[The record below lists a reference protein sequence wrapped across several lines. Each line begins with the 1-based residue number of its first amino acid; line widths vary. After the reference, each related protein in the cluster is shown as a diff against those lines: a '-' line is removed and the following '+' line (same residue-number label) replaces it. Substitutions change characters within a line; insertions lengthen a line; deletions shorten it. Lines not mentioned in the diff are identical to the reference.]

1 MARPK
6 IATAIKKA
14 QGTLQACRANEFE
27 PEFTVVKTIPDPPEY
42 FNERARNIYN
52 TSGMDLINQGIL
64 TAVGLPQFIQ
74 YCYFTA
80 ASMDLM
86 EMVLKQGFYTNYK
99 GQRIQ
104 NQNIKTLTAFSTL
117 SRQFA
122 SEFGLTPATS
132 DKISA
137 PAKKKSKL
145 DAFLI

>member
-1 MARPK
+1 MGRAKLP
-6 IATAIKKA
+6 TAIKKA
-14 QGTLQACRANEFE
+14 QGTLQPCRTNELE
-27 PEFTVVKTIPDPPEY
+27 PEFAIVKTIPDPPEY
-42 FNERARNIYN
+42 FNERAREIYN
-52 TSGMDLINQGIL
+52 TSGMDLINQGLL
-64 TAVGLPQFIQ
+64 TNVGLPQFIQ

-137 PAKKKSKL
+137 PIKKKSKL
-145 DAFLI
+145 DQFIN